1 MDSVSV
7 GRMAKIVVNGDS
19 YVHERHFAPDE
30 SYVEKT
36 WAYKLG
42 ADNIAHAGCS
52 NERIFYS
59 TIDYLNNNSPDTLII
74 GWTEYGRYMLP
85 HTNGLNLHIT
95 PGTNLDPFFDDF
107 ITTSHDCKEYGEF
120 YYKKMYNPFTNF
132 QRFINYHKHLEHYC
146 ASRNIKFLNFMTL
159 NPLPDKKELIE
170 ISKSAYMNKETTM
183 LKQKGIEHNYN
194 LLKNAL
200 STFNKDVWVNKQIG
214 LCMNDVTGHLPRWES
229 KWERGIHPGLEASAY
244 WLEVIKKNLN

>member
-59 TIDYLNNNSPDTLII
+59 TIDYLNHNNPDTLII
-74 GWTEYGRYMLP
+74 GWTGINRYMLP

-95 PGTNLDPFFDDF
+95 PGGNLDPFFDNF
-107 ITTSHDCKEYGEF
+107 IKTEMDLKEYSEF
-120 YYKKMYNPFTNF
+120 YFKKMYNPFINF

-146 ASRNIKFLNFMTL
+146 ASRNIKFLNFMTIET
-159 NPLPDKKELIE
+159 LPNKKELID
-170 ISKSAYMNKETTM
+170 IAKSAFMNRENKVLE
-183 LKQKGIEHNYN
+183 QKGIEHNYN

-200 STFNKDVWVNKQIG
+200 STFKKDVWINKTIG
-214 LCMNDVTGHLPRWES
+214 YCMSNALGNFP
-229 KWERGIHPGLEASAY
+229 KWKDGNHPGLEASAY